1 MSDNFEGG
9 RCLSH
14 SVKTVAL
21 FGSGRTA
28 IGRAAGGLYSGCV
41 FVYDRGTLTFL
52 WLLQRQQK
60 PFDCR
65 ESCSSS
71 GGRSKWQRRK
81 SQKRLCWLCFARRRC
96 PFPVEERDDLALYMN
111 PLSKADASVI
121 VLAKEQQ
128 ALVILTRDRNLRRRA
143 RREGIRFATLF
154 DVLLSAKERGVV
166 QAIKP
171 LLDAMGDKG
180 WRLQGK
186 SAASLQVKVHHPNR
200 CDGRRGTSVEE
211 NYLR

>member
-1 MSDNFEGG
+1 
-9 RCLSH
+9 
-14 SVKTVAL
+14 
-21 FGSGRTA
+21 
-28 IGRAAGGLYSGCV
+28 
-41 FVYDRGTLTFL
+41 
-52 WLLQRQQK
+52 
-60 PFDCR
+60 
-65 ESCSSS
+65 
-71 GGRSKWQRRK
+71 
-81 SQKRLCWLCFARRRC
+81 
-96 PFPVEERDDLALYMN
+96 MN

-180 WRLQGK
+180 IAIREGVYQDRL
-186 SAASLQVKVHHPNR
+186 
-200 CDGRRGTSVEE
+200 RRAGELE
-211 NYLR
+211 DLEG